1 MTRSHGIG
9 LQLGITRQGSL
20 SLRRW
25 HPLITAR
32 VPVIMIL
39 ASELRP
45 SLTRTV
51 TVMRTE
57 ARTQTGIMPS
67 SAGWAAEPG
76 LAATVTGTRIMIP
89 NLSLTEYLRL
99 RRSL

>member
-9 LQLGITRQGSL
+9 LQLGVTRQGSL
-20 SLRRW
+20 SLLRW
-25 HPLITAR
+25 HPLVTAQ
-32 VPVIMIL
+32 VPVSMIL
-39 ASELRP
+39 VSKLRP
-45 SLTRTV
+45 SLTR

-57 ARTQTGIMPS
+57 ARTQTGVMPS

-99 RRSL
+99 RRSH